1 MSSFKKILTT
11 PFFDLEATEETD
23 PLGEPYYRMRSANSV
38 IICVLDH
45 SDRFLLVRQ
54 YRPNIEYQT
63 LEFPAGAIEP
73 NETQAD
79 AAHREFEEETGHLS
93 SLLKIGSARL
103 MMNRST
109 NKEFLFFGVG
119 ATLSKSPCVDS
130 SISLEKIQRH
140 DFIEMVKEDKFEQ
153 LAALGLLAQASLR
166 LGLDLFASSFE
177 EIQTAFSKQLGTEE
191 ANY

>member
-1 MSSFKKILTT
+1 MSTFRKILTT

-45 SDRFLLVRQ
+45 SDRFLLIRQ

-73 NETQAD
+73 NETEVD
-79 AAHREFEEETGHLS
+79 AAQREFEEETGHS
-93 SLLKIGSARL
+93 SPLLKIGSARL

-109 NKEFLFFGVG
+109 NKEFLFGVG
-119 ATLSKSPCVDS
+119 TTLSKSPCVDS
-130 SISLEKIQRH
+130 SISLEKIQRN

-166 LGLDLFASSFE
+166 LGLDLFTSSFE

-191 ANY
+191 TDY